1 MYQCGP
7 EWHILQF
14 QSMRVVS
21 DLITLNACVQFV
33 GTAIAKVQEVNCGCG
48 CGCSCSCGCGIDDGF
63 PYFVGAANVGELV

>member
-21 DLITLNACVQFV
+21 DLITLNLCVQFE
-33 GTAIAKVQEVNCGCG
+33 GTAIAKVQEVNRGV
-48 CGCSCSCGCGIDDGF
+48 
-63 PYFVGAANVGELV
+63 FVG